1 MMSRIFVTI
10 NKNTE
15 KKFAYT
21 IYNIVAGSIN
31 PFQTSVFRSWDHEK
45 KVKIKISEIYK
56 KNFLIK

>member
-45 KVKIKISEIYK
+45 KSKSKSQKFTK
-56 KNFLIK
+56 KTFL